1 MKRYFYPI
9 VALAMMAVPTV
20 ANAQAKKTTAKKPAA
35 HKKITPKAPV
45 GETIGEIEKSK
56 APFVWEGANMY
67 FLLTDRFANGDKT
80 NDITLG
86 RRKATAKL
94 RGFEG
99 GDIRGIIQKIDEGY
113 FDKLGINAI
122 WFTPVVEQIHDA
134 TDEGT
139 GNTYGFHGYWA
150 KDWTALDPNFG
161 KEKDLAELVDKA
173 HQHGIRVVLDGVIN
187 HTGPV
192 TENDPAWPEEWVRT
206 EPQCRYSDF
215 ETNTACT
222 LVKNLPDV
230 RTESNDE
237 VQIPEAL
244 ARKWKKEGRYN
255 QEMESLQAFF
265 TRTGYPKAPKYYIIK
280 WLTDY
285 IRKYGIDGYRADTVK
300 HVGPDVWAEFSKQ
313 CDIAFADW
321 KAAHPDKV
329 LDDNGFFTVAEV
341 YNYGISTKNLFD
353 IGDRKIDYFENGFD
367 ALINFEAKY
376 DATQPYD
383 EVFKRYSNTMKV
395 MPGKTVLNY
404 LASHDDGSPYD
415 KKREKTYEA
424 AVRLL
429 LLPGISQVYYGD
441 ETARPLDIPGTVG
454 DATLRSFMNWGD
466 LAKPETKALLA
477 HWQKLGTFRRNHP
490 AVGAGEHK
498 MVAEKPYMFSRTYQK
513 EDYRDVV
520 LIGLDLPKGAKK
532 IDVYKTFADGIKVR
546 DAYSGKT
553 ALVEN
558 QSITFDSPYS
568 IILLEE
574 VK

>member
-1 MKRYFYPI
+1 
-9 VALAMMAVPTV
+9 
-20 ANAQAKKTTAKKPAA
+20 
-35 HKKITPKAPV
+35 
-45 GETIGEIEKSK
+45 
-56 APFVWEGANMY
+56 
-67 FLLTDRFANGDKT
+67 
-80 NDITLG
+80 
-86 RRKATAKL
+86 
-94 RGFEG
+94 
-99 GDIRGIIQKIDEGY
+99 
-113 FDKLGINAI
+113 
-122 WFTPVVEQIHDA
+122 
-134 TDEGT
+134 
-139 GNTYGFHGYWA
+139 
-150 KDWTALDPNFG
+150 
-161 KEKDLAELVDKA
+161 
-173 HQHGIRVVLDGVIN
+173 
-187 HTGPV
+187 
-192 TENDPAWPEEWVRT
+192 
-206 EPQCRYSDF
+206 
-215 ETNTACT
+215 
-222 LVKNLPDV
+222 
-230 RTESNDE
+230 
-237 VQIPEAL
+237 
-244 ARKWKKEGRYN
+244 
-255 QEMESLQAFF
+255 
-265 TRTGYPKAPKYYIIK
+265 
-280 WLTDY
+280 
-285 IRKYGIDGYRADTVK
+285 
-300 HVGPDVWAEFSKQ
+300 
-313 CDIAFADW
+313 
-321 KAAHPDKV
+321 
-329 LDDNGFFTVAEV
+329 
-341 YNYGISTKNLFD
+341 
-353 IGDRKIDYFENGFD
+353 
-367 ALINFEAKY
+367 
-376 DATQPYD
+376 
-383 EVFKRYSNTMKV
+383 MKV

-513 EDYRDVV
+513 DDYRDIV